1 MKYIIHACN
10 QRMWYVNDFLVPSM
24 LEQGISSDDI
34 QIACDTESKGNL
46 FNTMDI
52 FSSLPLDGDSWHLQD
67 DVLIS
72 SKFKEETEKDRPG
85 IVCGICTVYDGEAKT
100 GLVPLENMWWSFP
113 CIKIPNRIAKD
124 CAYWF
129 YNVAVKNKKNK
140 EYQKLIKLKK
150 YDDSFF
156 RFFLN
161 QYYAKI
167 KVTNLDPNIVDH
179 VDYLLGGSAINKTRS
194 QNNVSSVMWDEP
206 ELTQALYDKIYEM
219 CLQNNA

>member
-1 MKYIIHACN
+1 MKYIIHACK
-10 QRMWYVNDFLVPSM
+10 QRMWYVYDFIVPSM
-24 LEQGISSDDI
+24 TEQGINPGDI
-34 QIACDTESKGNL
+34 IIVCDNEGKGNL

-52 FSSLPLDGDSWHLQD
+52 FASLPLEGDSWHLQD
-67 DVLIS
+67 DILIS
-72 SKFKEETEKDRPG
+72 SKFKKETEKPREG
-85 IVCGICTVYDGEAKT
+85 IVCGICTVYDKGSPAGEV
-100 GLVPLENMWWSFP
+100 GLDKMWWSFP

-129 YNVAVKNKKNK
+129 YNVAVKNKENK

-161 QYYAKI
+161 QYYEKI

-179 VDYLLGGSAINKTRS
+179 VDYLLGGSVINQKRS
-194 QNNVSSVMWDEP
+194 QDNVSSIMWDEP
-206 ELTQALYDKIYEM
+206 ERTQALYDKIYAM
-219 CLQNNA
+219 CLQDNA